1 MCRLN
6 QRFSGSVD
14 FFVAIFAALIA
25 YGARSLASGLTAG
38 LAFAA
43 TDIAA
48 LFHGICND
56 TVDMFHISS
65 EITFYYLYNIIKCG
79 FWQLFLNIN

>member
-14 FFVAIFAALIA
+14 FLVAIFAALIA

-38 LAFAA
+38 LAFTA
-43 TDIAA
+43 TDVAA
-48 LFHGICND
+48 FLHRVGNY
-56 TVDMFHISS
+56 TVDMFHTSS
-65 EITFYYLYNIIKCG
+65 E
-79 FWQLFLNIN
+79 

>member
-14 FFVAIFAALIA
+14 FLVAIFAALIA

-38 LAFAA
+38 LTLSA
-43 TDIAA
+43 TDVAA
-48 LFHGICND
+48 FFHRIGNN
-56 TVDMFHISS
+56 TVDMFHTSS
-65 EITFYYLYNIIKCG
+65 E
-79 FWQLFLNIN
+79 